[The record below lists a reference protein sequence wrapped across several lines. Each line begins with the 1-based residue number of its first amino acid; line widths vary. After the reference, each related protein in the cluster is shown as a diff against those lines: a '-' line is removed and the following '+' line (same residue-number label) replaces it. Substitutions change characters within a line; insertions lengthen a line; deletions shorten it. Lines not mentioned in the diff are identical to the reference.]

1 MTDPRP
7 IRRNPDVLTD
17 TLAVAG
23 KQLID
28 VGCGNGHLVRHLAR
42 HGAQVL
48 GVECSPRQLA
58 AAHAAARV
66 ADETIVEGVGQA
78 LPAAD
83 ASADIVVF
91 FNSLHHIPGEHMAT
105 ALNEACRV
113 LRADGV
119 VYVAE
124 PLAEGEFFALCRAV
138 DDETQVRAAAQH
150 AVLAHHAC
158 AWRRRLTISTRWC
171 WPTLPP
177 FASGWCRPITS
188 AKRALPRIRP
198 SSAPCLPA
206 RASRWTMAGSLSSRC
221 ACICC
226 IRSRRAKRRTAAWA
240 PEMSHD
246 SHANG
251 A

>member
-138 DDETQVRAAAQH
+138 DDETQVRATARSGPENFRCRPPMTAWIRSSPH
-150 AVLAHHAC
+150 TSLAHSMMFSTP
-158 AWRRRLTISTRWC
+158 AW
-171 WPTLPP
+171 PQ
-177 FASGWCRPITS
+177 PIKMMS
-188 AKRALPRIRP
+188 
-198 SSAPCLPA
+198 PCSPL
-206 RASRWTMAGSLSSRC
+206 
-221 ACICC
+221 
-226 IRSRRAKRRTAAWA
+226 
-240 PEMSHD
+240 
-246 SHANG
+246 
-251 A
+251 

>member
-1 MTDPRP
+1 VNYLLTSEAPTMTDPRP

-150 AVLAHHAC
+150 AVLTHPCLRLAQTFDYLHPVVLADFAAFRERLVSANHEREARFAAHQAELSALFARSGQPVDDGRQFIQPMRVH
-158 AWRRRLTISTRWC
+158 LLH
-171 WPTLPP
+171 PLPP
-177 FASGWCRPITS
+177 G
-188 AKRALPRIRP
+188 
-198 SSAPCLPA
+198 
-206 RASRWTMAGSLSSRC
+206 
-221 ACICC
+221 
-226 IRSRRAKRRTAAWA
+226 
-240 PEMSHD
+240 
-246 SHANG
+246 
-251 A
+251 

>member
-124 PLAEGEFFALCRAV
+124 PLAEGE
-138 DDETQVRAAAQH
+138 
-150 AVLAHHAC
+150 
-158 AWRRRLTISTRWC
+158 
-171 WPTLPP
+171 
-177 FASGWCRPITS
+177 
-188 AKRALPRIRP
+188 
-198 SSAPCLPA
+198 
-206 RASRWTMAGSLSSRC
+206 
-221 ACICC
+221 
-226 IRSRRAKRRTAAWA
+226 
-240 PEMSHD
+240 
-246 SHANG
+246 
-251 A
+251 

>member
-1 MTDPRP
+1 MTDSRP

-42 HGAQVL
+42 HSAQVL
-48 GVECSPRQLA
+48 GVECNPRQLA

-150 AVLAHHAC
+150 AVLTHPCLRLAQTFDYLHPVVLADFAAFRERLVSANHEREARFAAHQAELSALFARSGQPVDDGRQFIQPMRVH
-158 AWRRRLTISTRWC
+158 LLH
-171 WPTLPP
+171 PLPP
-177 FASGWCRPITS
+177 G
-188 AKRALPRIRP
+188 
-198 SSAPCLPA
+198 
-206 RASRWTMAGSLSSRC
+206 
-221 ACICC
+221 
-226 IRSRRAKRRTAAWA
+226 
-240 PEMSHD
+240 
-246 SHANG
+246 
-251 A
+251 

>member
-66 ADETIVEGVGQA
+66 ADETIVEGAGQA

-138 DDETQVRAAAQH
+138 DDETQVRAA
-150 AVLAHHAC
+150 
-158 AWRRRLTISTRWC
+158 RRS
-171 WPTLPP
+171 
-177 FASGWCRPITS
+177 ASQDGEHRRPCRPVS
-188 AKRALPRIRP
+188 GLASFPGRAFPHQAMQWRFVRLVLPHRGKTGANR
-198 SSAPCLPA
+198 CG
-206 RASRWTMAGSLSSRC
+206 GSTGS
-221 ACICC
+221 
-226 IRSRRAKRRTAAWA
+226 RAKARQCFPVSRIVVTTGPAFGNQ
-240 PEMSHD
+240 S
-246 SHANG
+246 G
-251 A
+251 RLGRQQGGGV

>member
-78 LPAAD
+78 
-83 ASADIVVF
+83 S
-91 FNSLHHIPGEHMAT
+91 T
-105 ALNEACRV
+105 APRQ
-113 LRADGV
+113 
-119 VYVAE
+119 
-124 PLAEGEFFALCRAV
+124 PL
-138 DDETQVRAAAQH
+138 T
-150 AVLAHHAC
+150 
-158 AWRRRLTISTRWC
+158 
-171 WPTLPP
+171 
-177 FASGWCRPITS
+177 
-188 AKRALPRIRP
+188 
-198 SSAPCLPA
+198 
-206 RASRWTMAGSLSSRC
+206 
-221 ACICC
+221 
-226 IRSRRAKRRTAAWA
+226 RRTCSQAA
-240 PEMSHD
+240 
-246 SHANG
+246 
-251 A
+251 

>member
-23 KQLID
+23 RQVID

-48 GVECSPRQLA
+48 GVECSPHQLA
-58 AAHAAARV
+58 AAHAAGQV
-66 ADETIVEGVGQA
+66 AGETIVEGVGQA
-78 LPAAD
+78 LPAGN

-105 ALNEACRV
+105 ALDEACRV

-138 DDETQVRAAAQH
+138 DDETTVRAHAQH
-150 AVLAHHAC
+150 AVLSHP
-158 AWRRRLTISTRWC
+158 RLRLAQTFDYIH
-171 WPTLPP
+171 PVTLAD
-177 FASGWCRPITS
+177 FAAFRARLVSANHEREVRFAEHQAELAAMFARSGQPVEDGRVFMQPM
-188 AKRALPRIRP
+188 RVHL
-198 SSAPCLPA
+198 LHPA
-206 RASRWTMAGSLSSRC
+206 RQNS
-221 ACICC
+221 
-226 IRSRRAKRRTAAWA
+226 TAA
-240 PEMSHD
+240 PH
-246 SHANG
+246 
-251 A
+251 